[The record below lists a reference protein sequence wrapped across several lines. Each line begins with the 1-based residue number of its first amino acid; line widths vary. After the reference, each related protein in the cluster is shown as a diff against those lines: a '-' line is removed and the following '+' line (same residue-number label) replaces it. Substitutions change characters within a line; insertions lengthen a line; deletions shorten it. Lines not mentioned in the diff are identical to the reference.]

1 MKRFSIIHVPL
12 LSFFSKPLY
21 RDVGLN
27 WKGVCFGY
35 LLLLLA
41 VCWIPQVVKMYMD
54 FSDFVEKEA
63 PPVLEQVPRITIAD
77 GQVSIDEPQPY
88 YIKDPESGQVL
99 AVIDTTDTITSPE
112 DANAFCLLTRTGLV
126 ARKSEFETR
135 SWDLSHVQS
144 LVVDSDRIRGWL
156 RTIKKFFVVLV
167 YPPALVCSYL
177 YRIVQALIYAVVGLL
192 FAYLCKVKL
201 SYAALLRLAVTAVT
215 PCIILNTVLGVAD
228 AHLPYGW
235 LLYLAIALAYLLFG
249 VTACRTA
256 PAAPQQ
262 APLSPNETRFTAD
275 NM

>member
-41 VCWIPQVVKMYMD
+41 VCWIPQVVKIYMD

-63 PPVLEQVPRITIAD
+63 PPVVEQVPRITIAD

-112 DANAFCLLTRTGLV
+112 DANAFCLLTRTSVV
-126 ARKSEFETR
+126 AKKSEFETR
-135 SWDLSHVQS
+135 SWDLSQVQNF
-144 LVVDSDRIRGWL
+144 VVDSDRIMGWL
-156 RTIKKFFVVLV
+156 CTLKKFLVVLI
-167 YPPALVCSYL
+167 YPLALVGSYL

-201 SYAALLRLAVTAVT
+201 SYAALLRLAVAAVT
-215 PCIILNTVLGVAD
+215 PCIILNTVLSVAD

-235 LLYLAIALAYLLFG
+235 LFYLAIALAYLLFG
-249 VTACRTA
+249 VTACRAT

-262 APLSPNETRFTAD
+262 APLPPNETRFTAD

>member
-21 RDVGLN
+21 RDVALN

-41 VCWIPQVVKMYMD
+41 VCWIPRIVKEYMD

-63 PPVLEQVPRITIAD
+63 PSVVEQVPRITIAD

-88 YIKDPESGQVL
+88 YIKDPDSGQVL

-112 DANAFCLLTRTGLV
+112 DVNAFCLLTRTSVV
-126 ARKSEFETR
+126 AKKGEFETR
-135 SWDLSHVQS
+135 SWDLSQVQNFV
-144 LVVDSDRIRGWL
+144 LDGDRIMGWL
-156 RTIKKFFVVLV
+156 RTLKKFLVVLI
-167 YPPALVCSYL
+167 YPLALVGSYF
-177 YRIVQALIYAVVGLL
+177 YRIIQALIYAAVGLL

-201 SYAALLRLAVTAVT
+201 SYAALLRLAVAAVT
-215 PCIILNTVLGVAD
+215 PCIILNTVLSVAD
-228 AHLPYGW
+228 VHLPYGW
-235 LLYLAIALAYLLFG
+235 LFYLAMALAYLLFA
-249 VTACRTA
+249 VTASRTT

-262 APLSPNETRFTAD
+262 APLRPSETD
-275 NM
+275 VGGWNM